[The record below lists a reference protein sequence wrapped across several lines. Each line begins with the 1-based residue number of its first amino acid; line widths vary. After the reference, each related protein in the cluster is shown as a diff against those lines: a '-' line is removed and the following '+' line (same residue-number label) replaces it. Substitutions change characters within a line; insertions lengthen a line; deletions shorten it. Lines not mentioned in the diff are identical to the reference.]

1 MKVAQQLAKVKE
13 KIQAACTRVG
23 RNPEEVKIVAVTKYA
38 SNERTKEAIEAGL
51 LHIGENRLEGL
62 KEKQAFLTDFNIQWH
77 FIGSLQSR
85 KVKEVLH
92 SGVHYIHSLDRL
104 SLAEEIQKR
113 SISVVR
119 CFVQVNVSKEESKHG
134 LAVWELNPFIQ
145 ALEQFPNICVVG
157 LMTMAPLK
165 ATKEELRLYFRQLK
179 KLQLEIEAMQL
190 SYAPCDECS
199 MGMSNDFE
207 IAVEEGAT
215 FIRLGTVLVG

>member
-1 MKVAQQLAKVKE
+1 M
-13 KIQAACTRVG
+13 
-23 RNPEEVKIVAVTKYA
+23 
-38 SNERTKEAIEAGL
+38 
-51 LHIGENRLEGL
+51 
-62 KEKQAFLTDFNIQWH
+62 
-77 FIGSLQSR
+77 
-85 KVKEVLH
+85 
-92 SGVHYIHSLDRL
+92 
-104 SLAEEIQKR
+104 
-113 SISVVR
+113 VR

-190 SYAPCDECS
+190 SYAPCHECS

>member
-1 MKVAQQLAKVKE
+1 M
-13 KIQAACTRVG
+13 G
-23 RNPEEVKIVAVTKYA
+23 
-38 SNERTKEAIEAGL
+38 
-51 LHIGENRLEGL
+51 
-62 KEKQAFLTDFNIQWH
+62 
-77 FIGSLQSR
+77 
-85 KVKEVLH
+85 
-92 SGVHYIHSLDRL
+92 
-104 SLAEEIQKR
+104 
-113 SISVVR
+113 
-119 CFVQVNVSKEESKHG
+119 
-134 LAVWELNPFIQ
+134 LNPFIQ

-190 SYAPCDECS
+190 SYAPCHECS